1 MFDKQK
7 ADRAVK
13 FIKSL
18 KHTKGKWFGQT
29 FNLMPW
35 QEKIIRDIFGTVN
48 EDGTRQYR
56 TVYIEVPR
64 KNGKTE
70 IGAAIALYLLF
81 ADGEYGGEVYSA
93 AGDREQASLVYN
105 AAKPMVEQAPA
116 LVRRCKII
124 DSVKRIVNYSTN
136 SFYRVLS
143 AEHKTKHGVNASGV
157 IFDELHVQPN
167 RELWDTLTTSGGTR
181 QQPLTVAI
189 TTAGYDR
196 NSICWEQHDYALKV
210 IKGVIEDPTFYPV
223 IYGAGKDDDWEDEKT
238 WYKANPA
245 LDNFRSL
252 EEMRA
257 LYNKAKE
264 TPALQNTFKRLYLNI
279 WTQQETR
286 WIDIKKWDETAGIVA
301 EEKLKGRVCYGG
313 LDLASTNDIAA
324 FVLVF
329 PVEDGY
335 KVLPYFFIPEDNMVS
350 RVKKDRVPYDVWAK
364 LGYIN
369 ATPGNVIDYSFIE
382 NTIDELAAK
391 YQIKEI
397 AYDRWNADMIV
408 QRLTEKGMAMVPVGM
423 GFASMS
429 APTKQLETLILSK
442 KIHHNANPVL
452 RWMMDNTMV
461 RQDPTGNLKPDKEKS
476 TEKIDG
482 IVALILAIDRVM
494 RNGEGSIYDRRG
506 VLTV

>member
-181 QQPLTVAI
+181 QAMTEILF
-189 TTAGYDR
+189 AG
-196 NSICWEQHDYALKV
+196 SSMI
-210 IKGVIEDPTFYPV
+210 
-223 IYGAGKDDDWEDEKT
+223 
-238 WYKANPA
+238 
-245 LDNFRSL
+245 
-252 EEMRA
+252 MR
-257 LYNKAKE
+257 
-264 TPALQNTFKRLYLNI
+264 
-279 WTQQETR
+279 
-286 WIDIKKWDETAGIVA
+286 
-301 EEKLKGRVCYGG
+301 
-313 LDLASTNDIAA
+313 
-324 FVLVF
+324 
-329 PVEDGY
+329 
-335 KVLPYFFIPEDNMVS
+335 
-350 RVKKDRVPYDVWAK
+350 
-364 LGYIN
+364 
-369 ATPGNVIDYSFIE
+369 
-382 NTIDELAAK
+382 
-391 YQIKEI
+391 
-397 AYDRWNADMIV
+397 
-408 QRLTEKGMAMVPVGM
+408 
-423 GFASMS
+423 
-429 APTKQLETLILSK
+429 
-442 KIHHNANPVL
+442 
-452 RWMMDNTMV
+452 
-461 RQDPTGNLKPDKEKS
+461 
-476 TEKIDG
+476 
-482 IVALILAIDRVM
+482 
-494 RNGEGSIYDRRG
+494 
-506 VLTV
+506 